1 MAARTIKYVPKIT
14 SARTE
19 YCEIDPEDQA
29 WLIDQLIH
37 WLALM
42 GEMDQ
47 ATDADSEW
55 VRTQWWHRK
64 TNKLNSGKQGRNTPC
79 SFVSGVILNMLYK
92 QPAQRDLTR
101 KQMDDFE
108 TISAILAQVYPVEA
122 IRFQIGF

>member
-1 MAARTIKYVPKIT
+1 MATKTIRYVPKIT

-37 WLALM
+37 WLAVM

-47 ATDADSEW
+47 ARDSDSEW
-55 VRTQWWHRK
+55 VRDQWWHKRTK
-64 TNKLNSGKQGRNTPC
+64 KLNSGKQGLNTPC
-79 SFVSGVILNMLYK
+79 SFVSGVIVNMLYK

-108 TISAILAQVYPVEA
+108 TISAIMAQMFDTNS